1 MTTTTEKPKTTKKK
15 AVKAKKQKKSKI
27 ALFWETIPENRFEI
41 VDMRAI
47 LK

>member
-1 MTTTTEKPKTTKKK
+1 MK
-15 AVKAKKQKKSKI
+15 AKAKKQEKVEKPESKQIKKSKLV
-27 ALFWETIPENRFEI
+27 LFWEKIPQNRFEI